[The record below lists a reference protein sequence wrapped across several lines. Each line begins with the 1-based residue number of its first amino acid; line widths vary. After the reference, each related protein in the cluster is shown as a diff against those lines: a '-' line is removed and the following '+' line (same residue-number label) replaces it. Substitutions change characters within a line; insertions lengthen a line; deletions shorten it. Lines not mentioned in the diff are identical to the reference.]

1 MRKERISYG
10 EQADMSMRTWIEI
23 SRAFIA
29 IRHKE
34 TEYFESKGL
43 TMHQFAVMEALY
55 HVGPLSIGEL
65 TKLIL
70 STPGSMTVIIKNLKK
85 KGYIEPNQ
93 QEADKRKIILKL
105 TETGQKLIADVFP
118 KHAENMAG
126 YFSRLNADEQK
137 TLQELMR
144 KLSKANRS
152 I

>member
-10 EQADMSMRTWIEI
+10 EQADISMRTWIEI

-34 TEYFESKGL
+34 TEYFEAKGL

-70 STPGSMTVIIKNLKK
+70 STPGSMTVIIKNLRK
-85 KGYIEPNQ
+85 KGFIDQVQ
-93 QEADKRKIILKL
+93 QDADKRKSILKL
-105 TETGQKLIADVFP
+105 TDSGQKLIADIFP
-118 KHAENMAG
+118 RHAENMAE
-126 YFSRLNADEQK
+126 YFNKLTSEEHN
-137 TLQELMR
+137 TLQELMK
-144 KLSKANRS
+144 KLSKANS
-152 I
+152 SK